1 MNIMEYR
8 QAQAVKLHAGVKL
21 RAAGITEPNEFEAHR
36 LDWSALN
43 AAERS
48 VKDQARD
55 VLKKVEKTTD
65 EDESRSLIDAHE
77 GLMVLFD
84 VIAAEKDYRTEIGDR
99 EPRATSA
106 RAARRPVPGD
116 VTHYGNG
123 SRSFDADGGEVQAF
137 AIKPEERMVDWARKN
152 GAADAEGLT
161 TGGLLRAMLVG
172 AKNDAERRALSE
184 GSNGAG
190 GYTVPDILSASM
202 IDRLRAQSV
211 LTRAGAR
218 TVPLASDTNY
228 VARVASDPTTYWR
241 AENAEVT
248 ASDPTF
254 DRITLAPKSLMA
266 LVKCSRELL
275 EDSLNMEQMLP
286 QIIASA
292 MALEVDR
299 AGLFGTGADSQP
311 TGLTGLSIGQVALAD
326 KLSDH
331 AGGAYGSLVAARTA
345 ILTANAGEPTAII
358 LHPRE
363 DGALVGLLNGN
374 GDPAQAPAK
383 IAAIPQLTT
392 TTIPVNGG
400 VGTNESSIIVGNFRH
415 MLIGLRNSLRIEVLK
430 ERYAEFNQFG
440 FIAHMRVDFAAEHLG
455 AFAEITGI
463 QPEA

>member
-1 MNIMEYR
+1 MSIMETR
-8 QAQAVKLHAGVKL
+8 TALAVKKHAGVKL
-21 RAAGITEPNEFEAHR
+21 RGVGITDPDAFAPHR
-36 LDWSALN
+36 LEWSKLN
-43 AAERS
+43 AAQRS
-48 VKDQARD
+48 VADISRGIIDKMEGASEDETRSLSEAHDGLMMLYDLITEEKDHRTAQGNREARD
-55 VLKKVEKTTD
+55 TD
-65 EDESRSLIDAHE
+65 
-77 GLMVLFD
+77 
-84 VIAAEKDYRTEIGDR
+84 
-99 EPRATSA
+99 A
-106 RAARRPVPGD
+106 RAARRPIPKDAICYGD
-116 VTHYGNG
+116 GT
-123 SRSFDADGGEVQAF
+123 RSYSNADGGEVQAF
-137 AIKPEERMVDWARKN
+137 AIKPEERMVDWARQN
-152 GAADAEGLT
+152 GAQESGGLT

-172 AKNDAERRALSE
+172 AKTDAERRALSE

-190 GYTVPDILSASM
+190 GFTVPDILSASM
-202 IDRLRAQSV
+202 IDRLRSQSV

-218 TVPLASDTNY
+218 TVPLVSDTNY

-248 ASDPTF
+248 ASDPSF
-254 DRITLAPKSLMA
+254 ERITLAPKSLMA

-286 QIIASA
+286 QIIAAA

-299 AGLFGTGADSQP
+299 AGLFGTGSSDQP
-311 TGLTGLSIGQVALAD
+311 TGLTGLSIGQVAVNA
-326 KLSDH
+326 KLSAY
-331 AGGAYGSLVAARTA
+331 AGGSYGPLVAARTA

-363 DGALVGLLNGN
+363 DGALVGLRNGS

-400 VGTNESSIIVGNFRH
+400 AGTNESSIVVGNFNH

-440 FIAHMRVDFAAEHLG
+440 FVAHMRVDFAAEHLG
-455 AFAEITGI
+455 AFAEVTGI
-463 QPEA
+463 RPE

>member
-1 MNIMEYR
+1 MSIMELR
-8 QAQAVKLHAGVKL
+8 TALAVKKHAGVKL
-21 RAAGITEPNEFEAHR
+21 RGVGILDPDNFEPHA
-36 LDWSALN
+36 LDWSKLN
-43 AAERS
+43 AAQRS
-48 VKDQARD
+48 LADISRG
-55 VLKKVEKTTD
+55 VLDKMEAAKD
-65 EDESRSLIDAHE
+65 EDEVRSLSDAHD
-77 GLMVLFD
+77 GLMTVYDL
-84 VIAAEKDYRTEIGDR
+84 ITEEKDHRTEIGNR
-99 EPRATSA
+99 EPRDTSA
-106 RAARRPVPGD
+106 RAARRPIPGD
-116 VTHYGNG
+116 ATLYGDG
-123 SRSFDADGGEVQAF
+123 ARSYPDADGGEVQAF

-152 GAADAEGLT
+152 GARDTGGLT

-172 AKNDAERRALSE
+172 PKNDAESRALSE
-184 GSNGAG
+184 GSAGAG

-218 TVPLASDTNY
+218 TVPLTSDTNY
-228 VARVASDPTTYWR
+228 VARVATDPTTYWR

-248 ASDPTF
+248 ASEPTF

-286 QIIASA
+286 QIIAAA

-299 AGLFGTGADSQP
+299 AGLFGTGADDQP
-311 TGLTGLSIGQVALAD
+311 TGLTGLSIGQVALAA
-326 KLSDH
+326 KLSAH
-331 AGGAYGSLVAARTA
+331 AGGSYGSLVAARTA
-345 ILTANAGEPTAII
+345 ILTANAGDPTAII

-400 VGTNESSIIVGNFRH
+400 VGTNESSIIMGNFRH

-440 FIAHMRVDFAAEHLG
+440 FVAHMRVDFAAEHLG

-463 QPEA
+463 KPE

>member
-1 MNIMEYR
+1 MNNFSVLR
-8 QAQAVKLHAGVKL
+8 KHAPAEL
-21 RAAGITEPNEFEAHR
+21 RRMGISDPRDFAPHTLSWDALCTTDRDLGRLVRSVADRAKPNEMDEMEPAIDGILELR
-36 LDWSALN
+36 DLI
-43 AAERS
+43 ER
-48 VKDQARD
+48 
-55 VLKKVEKTTD
+55 
-65 EDESRSLIDAHE
+65 
-77 GLMVLFD
+77 
-84 VIAAEKDYRTEIGDR
+84 EKDHRTKI
-99 EPRATSA
+99 
-106 RAARRPVPGD
+106 
-116 VTHYGNG
+116 G
-123 SRSFDADGGEVQAF
+123 SRDARPNGYHPDTPLPEDGAYPCGEDAGAGYTMRHRARQDDGGERQAF
-137 AIKPEERMVDWARKN
+137 AIQPEERMVDWAREN
-152 GAADAEGLT
+152 GAKGSGGLT

-172 AKNDAERRALSE
+172 PKTDVERRALSE

-218 TVPLASDTNY
+218 TVPLTSDTNY

-254 DRITLAPKSLMA
+254 DRITLEPKSLMA

-275 EDSLNMEQMLP
+275 EDSLNMEQVLP
-286 QIIASA
+286 QIIAAA

-299 AGLFGTGADSQP
+299 AGLFGTGADNQP
-311 TGLTGLSIGQVALAD
+311 TGLTGLSIGQVAVNA
-326 KLSDH
+326 KLS
-331 AGGAYGSLVAARTA
+331 AYTGGPYAPLVAARTA

-363 DGALVGLLNGN
+363 DGTLVGLLNGN

-383 IAAIPQLTT
+383 IAAIRQLTT

-400 VGTNESSIIVGNFRH
+400 VGTNESSIVTGNFRH
-415 MLIGLRNSLRIEVLK
+415 MLIGLRNSLRIEILK

-463 QPEA
+463 KPE

>member
-1 MNIMEYR
+1 MSIMEMKT
-8 QAQAVKLHAGVKL
+8 ALAVRKHAGVKL
-21 RAAGITEPNEFEAHR
+21 RGVGIPDADTFEPHT
-36 LDWSALN
+36 LDWSKLN
-43 AAERS
+43 AAQRS
-48 VKDQARD
+48 VADISRGILDKMEAAND
-55 VLKKVEKTTD
+55 D
-65 EDESRSLIDAHE
+65 EARSLSDAHD
-77 GLMVLFD
+77 GLMTVYDL
-84 VIAAEKDYRTEIGDR
+84 ISEEKDHRTATGNR
-99 EPRATSA
+99 EPRAISVA
-106 RAARRPVPGD
+106 AARRPLPGD
-116 VTHYGNG
+116 LTVYG
-123 SRSFDADGGEVQAF
+123 SAARSYPEADGGETQAF
-137 AIKPEERMVDWARKN
+137 AIKPEERMVDWARTN
-152 GAADAEGLT
+152 GAEDTDGVT

-241 AENAEVT
+241 AENTEVT
-248 ASDPTF
+248 ASEPTF

-286 QIIASA
+286 QIIAAA

-299 AGLFGTGADSQP
+299 AGLFGTGADDQP
-311 TGLTGLSIGQVALAD
+311 TGLTGLSIGQVALSA
-326 KLSDH
+326 KLSEH
-331 AGGAYGSLVAARTA
+331 AGGSYGPLVAARTA
-345 ILTANAGEPTAII
+345 ILTANAGDPTAII

-463 QPEA
+463 EPEA